1 MKALGKRKMSV
12 GPSFKVWLSFRGK
25 PIIGKGGAEILR
37 AIDEERSIAKAA
49 RRLNMSYRYI
59 WDYLN
64 KIEEAIGKPAVK
76 TCRGG
81 RGGGKTT
88 LTKFGESILKN
99 YEKFERNLINVLN
112 EPEYWERLGVKL
124 SARNRIK
131 GVVEDIRKGNVAA
144 EIKIRVEAPT
154 KLIAVITREAVEEL
168 GIEPGDSVEAIIKAT
183 EVLIGKG
190 AE

>member
-1 MKALGKRKMSV
+1 MKAPRKRKMSV
-12 GPSFKVWLSFRGK
+12 KPSFKVWLSFKGK

-49 RRLNMSYRYI
+49 RKLNMSYRYI

-64 KIEEAIGKPAVK
+64 KIQGALGKPAVK
-76 TCRGG
+76 SCRGG
-81 RGGGKTT
+81 QGGGKTT
-88 LTKFGESILKN
+88 LTKFGESILKD
-99 YEKFERNLINVLN
+99 YKKFERNLVNVLS

-131 GVVEDIRKGNVAA
+131 GVVEDIKKDNIAA

-154 KLIAVITREAVEEL
+154 KLVAVITREAAEEL

-183 EVLIGKG
+183 EVLISK
-190 AE
+190 